1 MGEAK
6 RRAAY
11 RPIDAAWRSLAE
23 RAIPPAA
30 PDRQR
35 IEMRRAFYA
44 GAQSLFLALMCDLDP
59 GAEPTEADEARVKAI
74 DAELKAF
81 AADLLAGRA

>member
-6 RRAAY
+6 RRGAY

-23 RAIPPAA
+23 MAIPPDA

-44 GAQSLFLALMCDLDP
+44 GAAALFSALLDDMDP
-59 GAEPTEADEARVKAI
+59 GAEPTAADEKRMEAI
-74 DAELKAF
+74 DAELRAF
-81 AADLLAGRA
+81 GEDLLAGRA